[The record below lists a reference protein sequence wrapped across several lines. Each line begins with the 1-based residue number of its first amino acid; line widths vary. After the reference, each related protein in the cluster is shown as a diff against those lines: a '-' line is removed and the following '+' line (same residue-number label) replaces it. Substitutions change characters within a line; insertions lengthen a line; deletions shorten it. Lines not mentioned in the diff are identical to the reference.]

1 MAVRIITDGAADLTD
16 KEAAELNVIKIDT
29 PVCFKGRAD
38 KAADMEEFWARLK
51 AGEVAVTSQI
61 PPDSFWSEFK
71 KAEKANDT
79 AVCAVISSQMSA
91 TYKNASL
98 VKLDGN
104 FRGVSIVDSKM
115 ASVAQKVLIMRAC
128 ALREKGLSSEDIAR
142 KLEGFKK
149 RIRLLAC
156 MDTLK
161 YAARGGR
168 VSPSAAAIGTLINIK
183 PIITFS
189 AEGKIKILARP
200 TGKKR
205 GGTRLIEILEADG
218 YDEAFTPIPI
228 YSDSA
233 VFCEELIK
241 KLKDKGI
248 KCAAPTPIGATVGA
262 HIGPSAFGLV
272 YVKKEAD

>member
-29 PVCFKGRAD
+29 PVCFKGKGD
-38 KAADMEEFWARLK
+38 KAESMAEFWARIK

-61 PPDSFWSEFK
+61 PPDSFQREFK
-71 KAEKANDT
+71 RASEAGDN

-104 FRGVSIVDSKM
+104 FKGVYIIDSRM
-115 ASVAQKVLIMRAC
+115 ASVAQKILIMRAC
-128 ALREKGLSSEDIAR
+128 ALRQKGLSAEAIAEI
-142 KLEGFKK
+142 LEKFKK
-149 RIRLLAC
+149 RIKLLAC

-168 VSPSAAAIGTLINIK
+168 VSPSAAAIGSIINIK
-183 PIITFS
+183 PIISFS
-189 AEGKIKILARP
+189 SEGKIKILARP
-200 TGKKR
+200 AGRKR
-205 GGTRLIEILEADG
+205 GCTRLIELFEADG
-218 YDEAFTPIPI
+218 YDGAFSPIPI

-241 KLKDKGI
+241 KLADKGI
-248 KCAAPTPIGATVGA
+248 ACAAPTPIGATIGA